1 MKLTIRRRTR
11 STVVMAALLVAA
23 WGPSA
28 QAQMPGGGDG
38 AYGGYGG
45 MMGGGMMGGGM
56 MGFAQS
62 DRPVEPGWGGAVLDY
77 AQVRDF
83 LAGSTQGAR
92 VDARTHTVTFSGR
105 DVRIAMVAVQPGH
118 PDQTFEVAGLTN
130 PTLVVPRGAT
140 VRIDLVNMDYGRNM
154 EHGLIITAVPP
165 PYPYM
170 AMMATGPGL
179 VQLEPLLPWRSDSR
193 LRAASYAALS
203 TSFVAGEPGTYW
215 YVCPTPEHAEK
226 GMVGRFIIR

>member
-1 MKLTIRRRTR
+1 MKPTIGRRARGA
-11 STVVMAALLVAA
+11 VVMVALLAA
-23 WGPSA
+23 TWGGSA
-28 QAQMPGGGDG
+28 QAQMAGGGYG

-83 LAGSTQGAR
+83 LAASAQGAH
-92 VDARTHTVTFSGR
+92 VDARANTVTYTGR

-118 PDQTFEVAGLTN
+118 ADQTFEVAGLTN
-130 PTLVVPRGAT
+130 PTLVVPRGAN

-154 EHGLIITAVPP
+154 EHGLIVTPVPP

-170 AMMATGPGL
+170 SMMVTGPGL

-193 LRAASYAALS
+193 LQAASYAALS